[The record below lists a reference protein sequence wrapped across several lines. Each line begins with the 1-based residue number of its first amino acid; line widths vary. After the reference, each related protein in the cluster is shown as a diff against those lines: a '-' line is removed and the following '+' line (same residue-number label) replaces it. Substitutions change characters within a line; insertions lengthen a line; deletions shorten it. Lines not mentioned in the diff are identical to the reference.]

1 MARPA
6 AARRGTQRGFTL
18 VELLLG
24 CSVVAVLAGVA
35 LPSYRDRLVNS
46 RRADAVAALMQ
57 LQVRQESFR
66 ALHGLYGAD
75 LASLQSPAHSAQGL
89 YAVSMK
95 ITGPDG
101 YRASAS
107 AVRGGAQAGDGE
119 CATLTLSVND
129 GFAQYLPNLRCWNR

>member
-1 MARPA
+1 MARC
-6 AARRGTQRGFTL
+6 AARRRATQRGFTL
-18 VELLLG
+18 VELMLA

-46 RRADAVAALMQ
+46 RRSDAVAALMQ
-57 LQVRQESFR
+57 LQSRQESFR

-75 LASLQSPAHSAQGL
+75 LATLRAPELSGQGL
-89 YAVSMK
+89 YAVSLK

-101 YRASAS
+101 YDASAS

-119 CATLTLSVND
+119 CATLSLRVRD
-129 GFAQYLPNLRCWNR
+129 GFAQYGPTPRCWNR